1 VLKNKGWGAMK
12 TRNNYPYIYFF
23 EEPNV
28 VFVYEIQGND
38 YITAAE
44 LSHQGE
50 WETYEMVGEFE
61 GFNHAEHRSLEGRGY
76 FITQSHVNFMAGKIN
91 ELIRKQR
98 KGAYSLEKNGP
109 VHLVSSASTAGA
121 LKVGLERPKT
131 VIPFQDYFSIG
142 PVWKLDKKSGQTY
155 RHEWMNDNINLE
167 QDEFELENNFTKA
180 LFEIEDIPEGVPIYI
195 WTANNGNE
203 QTGLRFILHL
213 LRNKTNQVIVLNT
226 TELFEQWMGAKDER
240 LYSSIL
246 NPNELRFLFEK
257 TQAANPLTR
266 EERMILKKE
275 WEILV
280 QSKEVLRLWKNGK
293 VTSVPDDY
301 FDALIIEVINE
312 LHKKQKKKDFFRTG
326 RVIGE
331 ALHRMEEIVGDFYL
345 EYRIRHLIYNGVLEL
360 RGVPRS
366 MRHYSVKLPD

>member
-1 VLKNKGWGAMK
+1 MK
-12 TRNNYPYIYFF
+12 ARNTFPYIYFF

-28 VFVYEIQGND
+28 VYVYKIQGDD
-38 YITAAE
+38 YITTAE

-50 WETYEMVGEFE
+50 WETYEITDSFE
-61 GFNHAEHRSLEGRGY
+61 GFNHEENSPLEGRGY
-76 FITQSHVNFMAGKIN
+76 FISQSHVNFMVGKIN

-98 KGAYSLEKNGP
+98 KGAYSLEKDGP

-142 PVWKLDKKSGQTY
+142 PVWKLDKKSGQAY

-167 QDEFELENNFTKA
+167 QDEYELENNFTKA
-180 LFEIEDIPEGVPIYI
+180 LLEIEDIPEGVPIYI

-203 QTGLRFILHL
+203 QTGLRFFLHL
-213 LRNKTNQVIVLNT
+213 MRNKTNQVFVLNT

-246 NPNELRFLFEK
+246 NPNVLRFLFEK
-257 TQAANPLTR
+257 TQAANPLIR

-280 QSKEVLRLWKNGK
+280 QTKEVLRLWKNGK

-312 LHKKQKKKDFFRTG
+312 LHKKQKKKDFIRTG

-345 EYRIRHLIYNGVLEL
+345 EYRIRHLIYNGVLEIK
-360 RGVPRS
+360 GVPRS